1 MLPIFSVSRARIL
14 GDRDVLVQVG
24 SDINL
29 TCRAEESPDVPETV
43 TWYKNEERVDNL
55 LARGGISVVTESRRR
70 SSNLLVSKVKNCS
83 FVSLESEIL
92 KGFFQ
97 VTKEDAG
104 NYTCLP
110 SNAKADSVMV
120 HVIDGEYRRK

>member
-1 MLPIFSVSRARIL
+1 MEGGIFNVVQFKKFLTLAFYFAVSRARIL

-43 TWYKNEERVDNL
+43 TWYKNEQRVDNL

-70 SSNLLVSKVKNCS
+70 SSNLLVSKVIKVISLNVVQNC
-83 FVSLESEIL
+83 LI
-92 KGFFQ
+92 
-97 VTKEDAG
+97 
-104 NYTCLP
+104 
-110 SNAKADSVMV
+110 
-120 HVIDGEYRRK
+120 

>member
-1 MLPIFSVSRARIL
+1 MSRARIL

-43 TWYKNEERVDNL
+43 TWYKNEQRVDNL

-70 SSNLLVSKVKNCS
+70 SSNLLVSKVKIFFGQC
-83 FVSLESEIL
+83 LKIKQKCLISEH
-92 KGFFQ
+92 
-97 VTKEDAG
+97 DA
-104 NYTCLP
+104 NVYL
-110 SNAKADSVMV
+110 
-120 HVIDGEYRRK
+120 

>member
-1 MLPIFSVSRARIL
+1 M
-14 GDRDVLVQVG
+14 
-24 SDINL
+24 
-29 TCRAEESPDVPETV
+29 
-43 TWYKNEERVDNL
+43 DNL

-83 FVSLESEIL
+83 FVSLETEIL
-92 KGFFQ
+92 KVFFQ

>member
-1 MLPIFSVSRARIL
+1 MLSIFFSVSRARIL

-83 FVSLESEIL
+83 FVSLEPEIL
-92 KGFFQ
+92 KGFFF
-97 VTKEDAG
+97 
-104 NYTCLP
+104 
-110 SNAKADSVMV
+110 
-120 HVIDGEYRRK
+120 R